1 VSTQQA
7 QVPAQESEHERIQ
20 ADEKYNQALTALDLA
35 VSRTPDVPGP
45 PPPPDVARM
54 ADLES
59 LWNVRERKRA
69 GGGVKD
75 LVRRVL
81 LKVIGPALGPQVDF
95 NAALVDHLHR
105 NLAVERETRDAMV
118 KLTDAV
124 RHQVAALSAF
134 QHQLIL
140 FAQTITAYVDTKDRA
155 WGGQDVV
162 NAAFDALAD
171 DWLKRWESLSARE
184 QRFVDRV
191 ASVDDLRATAA
202 LAQQTTLALKRDVE
216 RLLESRAGVPV
227 ASGVPVV
234 PVVPDVPV
242 VPVVPDLNAFKYLGF
257 EDAFRGSR
265 DEIRA
270 RLAEY
275 VPRFAGRS
283 AVLDIGCGRGEFLDL
298 LRAAGVGAR
307 GVDVNQA
314 MVETARSRG
323 LDAVEGDA
331 LSFVRGLPDAS
342 LDGVF
347 SAQVV
352 EHLDPSYLM
361 ALLEALFHKLRP
373 GGVIAL
379 ETINPACW
387 VAFFESYI
395 RDITHVRALHP
406 ETLQYLMRVSGFQSV
421 EIELRS
427 PVKESDKLRT
437 IAARTIESE
446 PLLAALVDTFNENT
460 AKLNARMFTYQDY
473 AAIGR
478 R

>member
-1 VSTQQA
+1 MSTQQA

-20 ADEKYNQALTALDLA
+20 ADERYNQALTALDLA
-35 VSRTPDVPGP
+35 ISRTPDVPGP

-54 ADLES
+54 PDLEGM
-59 LWNVRERKRA
+59 WNVRGRKRT
-69 GGGVKD
+69 GGLKD
-75 LVRRVL
+75 LVRKML
-81 LKVIGPALGPQVDF
+81 LKVIGPALGNQVDF
-95 NAALVDHLHR
+95 NSALVDHLHR
-105 NLAVERETRDAMV
+105 NLAIQRETREAMV

-134 QHQLIL
+134 QHRLIL
-140 FAQTITAYVDTKDRA
+140 FAQTITPYVDTKDRA

-171 DWLKRWESLSARE
+171 DWLKRWESLGARE

-191 ASVDDLRATAA
+191 AIGRRPA
-202 LAQQTTLALKRDVE
+202 RDG
-216 RLLESRAGVPV
+216 RAGP
-227 ASGVPVV
+227 ADHARAQARRRAPARIPPTSLSRTSRTWRTSRTRRTCRTRSERIQIPRLRRLRIL
-234 PVVPDVPV
+234 P
-242 VPVVPDLNAFKYLGF
+242 
-257 EDAFRGSR
+257 GSR
-265 DEIRA
+265 EEIRA

-331 LSFVRGLPDAS
+331 LAFVRALPDAS

-361 ALLEALFHKLRP
+361 ALLEALFHKLLWPRRRHRARDDQSGVL
-373 GGVIAL
+373 GGL
-379 ETINPACW
+379 L
-387 VAFFESYI
+387 
-395 RDITHVRALHP
+395 RKLHP
-406 ETLQYLMRVSGFQSV
+406 RHH
-421 EIELRS
+421 
-427 PVKESDKLRT
+427 
-437 IAARTIESE
+437 ARAG
-446 PLLAALVDTFNENT
+446 PPPRDPAVPD
-460 AKLNARMFTYQDY
+460 ARQR
-473 AAIGR
+473 IPER
-478 R
+478 RN

>member
-54 ADLES
+54 ADLEG
-59 LWNVRERKRA
+59 LWNIREHNRTD
-69 GGGVKD
+69 GGLKN

-105 NLAVERETRDAMV
+105 NLAIERERRDAMV

-124 RHQVAALSAF
+124 RQQVAALSAF
-134 QHQLIL
+134 QHRLIL
-140 FAQTITAYVDTKDRA
+140 YAQTVTAYVDTKDRA

-227 ASGVPVV
+227 
-234 PVVPDVPV
+234 VPV

-275 VPRFAGRS
+275 VPRFAGKS

-395 RDITHVRALHP
+395 RDVTHVRALHP
-406 ETLQYLMRVSGFQSV
+406 DTLQYLMRVSGFQSV

-427 PVKESDKLRT
+427 PVPEAAKLRT
-437 IAARTIESE
+437 IAAKTIELA
-446 PLLAALVDTFNENT
+446 PLLADLVDTFNENA

>member
-1 VSTQQA
+1 
-7 QVPAQESEHERIQ
+7 
-20 ADEKYNQALTALDLA
+20 
-35 VSRTPDVPGP
+35 
-45 PPPPDVARM
+45 
-54 ADLES
+54 
-59 LWNVRERKRA
+59 
-69 GGGVKD
+69 
-75 LVRRVL
+75 
-81 LKVIGPALGPQVDF
+81 
-95 NAALVDHLHR
+95 
-105 NLAVERETRDAMV
+105 
-118 KLTDAV
+118 
-124 RHQVAALSAF
+124 
-134 QHQLIL
+134 
-140 FAQTITAYVDTKDRA
+140 
-155 WGGQDVV
+155 
-162 NAAFDALAD
+162 
-171 DWLKRWESLSARE
+171 
-184 QRFVDRV
+184 
-191 ASVDDLRATAA
+191 
-202 LAQQTTLALKRDVE
+202 
-216 RLLESRAGVPV
+216 
-227 ASGVPVV
+227 
-234 PVVPDVPV
+234 
-242 VPVVPDLNAFKYLGF
+242 LNAFKYLGF

-298 LRAAGVGAR
+298 LRAAGIGGR
-307 GVDVNQA
+307 GVDINQA

-331 LSFVRGLPDAS
+331 LAFVRGLADAS

-406 ETLQYLMRVSGFQSV
+406 DTLQYLMRVSGFQSV

-427 PVKESDKLRT
+427 PVKESDKLRA
-437 IAARTIESE
+437 IAARTIEPE

-460 AKLNARMFTYQDY
+460 AKLNARMFTFQDY

-478 R
+478 K

>member
-7 QVPAQESEHERIQ
+7 QIPAQESEHERIQ

-35 VSRTPDVPGP
+35 VQRIPEVPGP
-45 PPPPDVARM
+45 PPQPDAARLP
-54 ADLES
+54 DLENT
-59 LWNVRERKRA
+59 WNIRERTRT
-69 GGGVKD
+69 GGGLKH
-75 LVRRVL
+75 LLRRIVWKL
-81 LKVIGPALGPQVDF
+81 IGPPLDTQVEF
-95 NAALVDHLHR
+95 NSALVDHLHR
-105 NLAVERETRDAMV
+105 NLAIERETREAMV
-118 KLTDAV
+118 KLSDSV

-134 QHQLIL
+134 QHRLIL
-140 FAQTITAYVDTKDRA
+140 YAQTITAYVDTKDRA
-155 WGGQDVV
+155 WGGQDIV

-171 DWLKRWESLSARE
+171 DWLKRWESLNARE

-216 RLLESRAGVPV
+216 RLLESRSA
-227 ASGVPVV
+227 VPVV
-234 PVVPDVPV
+234 PVVPVVPGVPV

-257 EDAFRGSR
+257 EDVFRGSR

-331 LSFVRGLPDAS
+331 LSFIRALPDAS

-361 ALLEALFHKLRP
+361 ALLEAVFHKLRP
-373 GGVIAL
+373 GGIIAL

-406 ETLQYLMRVSGFQSV
+406 DTLQYLMRVSGFQNV

-427 PVKESDKLRT
+427 PVPESAKLRT
-437 IAARTIESE
+437 IAAKTIELA
-446 PLLAALVDTFNENT
+446 PLVADLVDTFNENT

-478 R
+478 K

>member
-1 VSTQQA
+1 MSTQQA
-7 QVPAQESEHERIQ
+7 QIPAQESEHERIQ
-20 ADEKYNQALTALDLA
+20 ADERYNQALTELDLA
-35 VSRTPDVPGP
+35 ISRTPDVPAP
-45 PPPPDVARM
+45 PPPPDEARM
-54 ADLES
+54 PDLEGM
-59 LWNVRERKRA
+59 WNIRERQRT
-69 GGGVKD
+69 GGGLKH
-75 LVRRVL
+75 LVRKVL
-81 LKVIGPALGPQVDF
+81 LKVIGPALGAQVDF
-95 NAALVDHLHR
+95 NAALVDHLRR
-105 NLAVERETRDAMV
+105 NLAIERERRDAMV
-118 KLTDAV
+118 KLADAF
-124 RHQVAALSAF
+124 RHQVSALSTF
-134 QHQLIL
+134 QHRLIL
-140 FAQTITAYVDTKDRA
+140 FAQTITPFVDTKDRA

-171 DWLKRWESLSARE
+171 DWLKRWESLGARE

-216 RLLESRAGVPV
+216 RLLESHPQGSA
-227 ASGVPVV
+227 VPVV
-234 PVVPDVPV
+234 PVVPG

-298 LRAAGVGAR
+298 LRTAGVGAR

-352 EHLDPSYLM
+352 EHLDPAYLM
-361 ALLEALFHKLRP
+361 ALLEALFHKLQP

-406 ETLQYLMRVSGFQSV
+406 DTLQYLMRVSGFQSV

-427 PVKESDKLRT
+427 PVKESDKLRA
-437 IAARTIESE
+437 IAARTIEPD

-460 AKLNARMFTYQDY
+460 AKLNARMFTFQDY

-478 R
+478 K

>member
-1 VSTQQA
+1 VSTQQP
-7 QVPAQESEHERIQ
+7 QVLAQESEHERIQ
-20 ADEKYNQALTALDLA
+20 ADERYNQALTALDLA
-35 VSRTPDVPGP
+35 ISRTPDVPGP

-54 ADLES
+54 PDLEGM
-59 LWNVRERKRA
+59 WNVRERKRT
-69 GGGVKD
+69 GGLKD
-75 LVRRVL
+75 LVRKVL
-81 LKVIGPALGPQVDF
+81 LKVIGPALGNQVDF
-95 NAALVDHLHR
+95 NSALVDHLHR
-105 NLAVERETRDAMV
+105 NLAIQRETREAMV

-124 RHQVAALSAF
+124 RQQVAALSAF
-134 QHQLIL
+134 QHRLIL
-140 FAQTITAYVDTKDRA
+140 FAQTITPYVDTKDRA

-171 DWLKRWESLSARE
+171 DWLKRWESLGARE

-216 RLLESRAGVPV
+216 RLLESRA
-227 ASGVPVV
+227 AVPVV
-234 PVVPDVPV
+234 PGVPDVPV
-242 VPVVPDLNAFKYLGF
+242 VPVVPDLNAFKYLAF

-265 DEIRA
+265 EEIRA

-331 LSFVRGLPDAS
+331 LAFVRALPDAS

-427 PVKESDKLRT
+427 PVKEADKLRA
-437 IAARTIESE
+437 IAARAIEPE

-460 AKLNARMFTYQDY
+460 AKLNARMFTFQDY

-478 R
+478 K

>member
-7 QVPAQESEHERIQ
+7 QIPAQESEHERIQ
-20 ADEKYNQALTALDLA
+20 ADERYNQALTALDLA
-35 VSRTPDVPGP
+35 ISRTPDVPGP
-45 PPPPDVARM
+45 PPPPDAARM
-54 ADLES
+54 PDLEGM
-59 LWNVRERKRA
+59 WNFRAHKRP
-69 GGGVKD
+69 GGGLKD
-75 LVRRVL
+75 LLRRVL
-81 LKVIGPALGPQVDF
+81 LKVIGPALGTQVDF

-105 NLAVERETRDAMV
+105 NLAIERETREAMV

-124 RHQVAALSAF
+124 RQQVAALATF
-134 QHQLIL
+134 QHRLIL
-140 FAQTITAYVDTKDRA
+140 FAQTITPYVDSKDRA

-171 DWLKRWESLSARE
+171 DWLKRWESLGARE

-216 RLLESRAGVPV
+216 RLLESRPTGPAVP
-227 ASGVPVV
+227 G
-234 PVVPDVPV
+234 VPV

-298 LRAAGVGAR
+298 LRAAGVGGR
-307 GVDVNQA
+307 GIDINQA

-331 LSFVRGLPDAS
+331 LAFVRGLPDAS

-361 ALLEALFHKLRP
+361 ALLEAVFHKLRP

-379 ETINPACW
+379 ETINPTCW

-427 PVKESDKLRT
+427 PVPESAKLRT
-437 IAARTIESE
+437 IAAKTIELA
-446 PLLAALVDTFNENT
+446 PLLADLVDTFNENA
-460 AKLNARMFTYQDY
+460 AKLNARMFTFQDY

-478 R
+478 K

>member
-1 VSTQQA
+1 M
-7 QVPAQESEHERIQ
+7 P
-20 ADEKYNQALTALDLA
+20 
-35 VSRTPDVPGP
+35 
-45 PPPPDVARM
+45 
-54 ADLES
+54 DLEGM
-59 LWNVRERKRA
+59 WNVRERKRT
-69 GGGVKD
+69 GGLKD
-75 LVRRVL
+75 LVRKVL
-81 LKVIGPALGPQVDF
+81 LKVIGPALGNQVDF
-95 NAALVDHLHR
+95 NSALVDHLHR
-105 NLAVERETRDAMV
+105 NLAIQRETREAMV

-124 RHQVAALSAF
+124 RQQVAALSAF
-134 QHQLIL
+134 QHRLIL
-140 FAQTITAYVDTKDRA
+140 FAQTITPYVDTKDRA

-171 DWLKRWESLSARE
+171 DWLKRWESLGARE

-216 RLLESRAGVPV
+216 RLLESRA
-227 ASGVPVV
+227 AVPVV
-234 PVVPDVPV
+234 PGVPDVPV
-242 VPVVPDLNAFKYLGF
+242 VPVVPDLNAFKYLAF

-265 DEIRA
+265 EEIRA

-331 LSFVRGLPDAS
+331 LAFVRALPDAS

-427 PVKESDKLRT
+427 PVKEADKLRA
-437 IAARTIESE
+437 IAARAIEPE

-460 AKLNARMFTYQDY
+460 AKLNARMFTFQDY

-478 R
+478 K